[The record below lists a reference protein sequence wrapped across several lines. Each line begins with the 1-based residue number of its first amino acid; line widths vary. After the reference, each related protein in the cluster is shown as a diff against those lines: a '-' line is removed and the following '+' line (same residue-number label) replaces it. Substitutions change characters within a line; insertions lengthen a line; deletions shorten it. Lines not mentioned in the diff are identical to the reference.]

1 MKSLI
6 ANWIFSII
14 AVLGF
19 AVPAFAT
26 SGENAGTVA
35 GGLAGISYVM
45 LNGQYVYELGIN
57 GSDGRKLGTLCPG
70 HNFVYINQTDNNAN
84 VIYQAILQP
93 AAQFNSNLYVFW
105 TTDATG
111 NCHITRAYF

>member
-19 AVPAFAT
+19 AVPAFAL
-26 SGENAGTVA
+26 SGENAGHVVRNPPLGALYT
-35 GGLAGISYVM
+35 
-45 LNGQYVYELGIN
+45 LNGQQVYEVQLN
-57 GSDGRKLGTLCPG
+57 GSDGRLLGTLCPG
-70 HNFVYINQTDNNAN
+70 HNFAYIATTDNNVN
-84 VIYQAILQP
+84 VVLQAMQLADQHS
-93 AAQFNSNLYVFW
+93 SNLYVFW

-111 NCHITRAYF
+111 NCHITRVYW

>member
-1 MKSLI
+1 MKSLV

-35 GGLAGISYVM
+35 GGFGGISYTT
-45 LNGQYVYELGIN
+45 LNGQQVYELGLN
-57 GSDGRKLGTLCPG
+57 GSDGRRLGTLCPG
-70 HNFVYINQTDNNAN
+70 HNFVYIATTDNNES
-84 VIYQAILQP
+84 VVVQAMQL
-93 AAQFNSNLYVFW
+93 AAQFGSNLYVFW

-111 NCHITRAYF
+111 NCHITRIYY

>member
-14 AVLGF
+14 AVLGI

-26 SGENAGTVA
+26 SGENAGTIA
-35 GGLAGISYVM
+35 GKIITTNT
-45 LNGQYVYELGIN
+45 LNGQQVYEFRIN
-57 GSDGRKLGTLCPG
+57 GSDGRVLNTLCPG
-70 HNFVYINQTDNNAN
+70 HNFVYIGTNDNNAT
-84 VIYQAILQP
+84 VIHNDLII
-93 AAQFNSNLYVFW
+93 AAKHNSNVYVFW

-111 NCHITRAYF
+111 NCHITRFYF